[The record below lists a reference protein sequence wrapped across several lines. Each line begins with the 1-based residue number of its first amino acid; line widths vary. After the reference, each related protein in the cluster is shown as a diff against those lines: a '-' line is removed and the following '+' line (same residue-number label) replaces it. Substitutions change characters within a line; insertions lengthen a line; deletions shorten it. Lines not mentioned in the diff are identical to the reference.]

1 MASSLTARI
10 LDHPGCRESVLSAAY
25 MAAMALDDELATVR
39 TYLDVQ
45 ALRMAGRMTYQVSAE
60 PGLERVSI
68 PPLLV
73 RPLVE
78 NAVLRGIEP
87 SASGGRFTVR
97 AETPEGG
104 VSAELRIPATAR
116 EAVAG

>member
-60 PGLERVSI
+60 PGLERVSV
-68 PPLLV
+68 P
-73 RPLVE
+73 
-78 NAVLRGIEP
+78 
-87 SASGGRFTVR
+87 
-97 AETPEGG
+97 ETPEGG
-104 VSAELRIPATAR
+104 VSAELWIPAAAR